1 MTLKTLVRKL
11 TFRKIVAGWPLVWV
25 LMAGWPVG
33 SQASYICPNGPGPG
47 EVQLGITGGS
57 HGVAAM
63 PVCEENINNVYESA
77 EDAEEPA
84 ARADP
89 LQTRIGAMSS
99 VLEAMSMGYDRLHA
113 ALNKDP
119 ELKAM
124 GNGMWQYQQNGQ
136 PPRPGEGCSALYT
149 NLKGALVLSGP
160 DGDYKGAL
168 MTFWGPDIP
177 SPQAVGTI
185 KVTLDQADGQP
196 QTVTAFNYASP
207 NGKVGAIV
215 LAVPTIQALLDN
227 MTDQQSFDIAIDG
240 KSVIHLEWQH
250 GLAARDQLR
259 RCVAGQLPDS
269 PKRSLN

>member
-1 MTLKTLVRKL
+1 MTLKNRVRKL
-11 TFRKIVAGWPLVWV
+11 ASERIAVCWSLGWI
-25 LMAGWPVG
+25 LMAGLPAMT
-33 SQASYICPNGPGPG
+33 SASYICPNGPGPG

-63 PVCEENINNVYESA
+63 PVCEENINNIEDSV
-77 EDAEEPA
+77 EDADEPA
-84 ARADP
+84 PRADP
-89 LQTRIGAMSS
+89 LQTRIGAVSS
-99 VLEAMSMGYDRLHA
+99 VLEAMSMGYERLHD

-124 GNGMWQYQQNGQ
+124 GNGMWQYQQIGQ
-136 PPRPGEGCSALYT
+136 PPRRGEGCSALYT

-168 MTFWGPDIP
+168 MTFWGPDVP
-177 SPQAVGTI
+177 SPPSVGTI
-185 KVTLDQADGQP
+185 RVTLDQADGQP

-207 NGKVGAIV
+207 NGKIGAIS

-259 RCVAGQLPDS
+259 RCVAG
-269 PKRSLN
+269 

>member
-1 MTLKTLVRKL
+1 MTLNNQVRKL
-11 TFRKIVAGWPLVWV
+11 AARWIYACLPAAWVA
-25 LMAGWPVG
+25 MAGLPAG
-33 SQASYICPNGPGPG
+33 AQASYICPNGPGPG

-63 PVCEENINNVYESA
+63 PVCEEDINYVDDSSEVA
-77 EDAEEPA
+77 DAPPA
-84 ARADP
+84 PRADP

-99 VLEAMSMGYDRLHA
+99 VLEAMSMGYDRLHT

-250 GLAARDQLR
+250 GLTARDRLR
-259 RCVAGQLPDS
+259 RCVAGQG
-269 PKRSLN
+269 